1 LKKSYSAKWKKK
13 TLEHAGR
20 TWYIL
25 LFTFYFLSAPASCTP
40 HHVSFYFLR
49 ASCILHRTPHTLH
62 PAPRNLHPATFTQH
76 PEPLFSYFSPH
87 TPHFLLLT
95 FYFLLRTCT
104 PHPTPVHF
112 YFIPNTLHPA
122 SHTLRTFSSL
132 LFTAPPPTKKIRLT
146 ISTLH
151 KNNHPTWVHLVGAN
165 EV

>member
-1 LKKSYSAKWKKK
+1 MKK

-40 HHVSFYFLR
+40 HHVSFYFLP
-49 ASCILHRTPHTLH
+49 APCILHPTPHTLH
-62 PAPRNLHPATFTQH
+62 PAQFI
-76 PEPLFSYFSPH
+76 F
-87 TPHFLLLT
+87 T
-95 FYFLLRTCT
+95 FYFFLAPHTTLHTMYLVPCNHT

-132 LFTAPPPTKKIRLT
+132 LFTAPPPPPKKNTSRSAPYIKTTTQLGCTLWVQTKY
-146 ISTLH
+146 
-151 KNNHPTWVHLVGAN
+151 NFHLCQIKLKR
-165 EV
+165 